1 MAASCACTTA
11 SSPFEPRSTELERYF
26 DSATARRGP
35 GVWKWRSYFS
45 VYERHLSRF
54 RGTDVHVMEIGIFSG
69 GSLRMWRWYFGP
81 RTTIYGVDISN
92 RTTVY
97 ENDPRYGSPTRIF
110 VGNQSDPDL
119 WAAVN
124 VPRLDVVIEDGG
136 HHPTQQ
142 RAALQALWP
151 RLAYGGVYL
160 TEDVHF
166 ADNKYAAFVFAE
178 YVNGRYGMNGKF
190 RYKPNDP
197 VESGSTDGGIRGSA
211 LSTAAVSFYHS
222 VVVLDKMPSRA
233 YRQQLVPE
241 RHGTQWEPISG
252 GVVPPASSRRG

>member
-1 MAASCACTTA
+1 MAVHARVVGPALMAASCACTTA

-124 VPRLDVVIEDGG
+124 VPRLDVVIEDGKFTTP
-136 HHPTQQ
+136 HSVP
-142 RAALQALWP
+142 
-151 RLAYGGVYL
+151 
-160 TEDVHF
+160 
-166 ADNKYAAFVFAE
+166 
-178 YVNGRYGMNGKF
+178 NGKPID
-190 RYKPNDP
+190 KP
-197 VESGSTDGGIRGSA
+197 VEAAETASTDDNGI
-211 LSTAAVSFYHS
+211 
-222 VVVLDKMPSRA
+222 
-233 YRQQLVPE
+233 
-241 RHGTQWEPISG
+241 
-252 GVVPPASSRRG
+252 